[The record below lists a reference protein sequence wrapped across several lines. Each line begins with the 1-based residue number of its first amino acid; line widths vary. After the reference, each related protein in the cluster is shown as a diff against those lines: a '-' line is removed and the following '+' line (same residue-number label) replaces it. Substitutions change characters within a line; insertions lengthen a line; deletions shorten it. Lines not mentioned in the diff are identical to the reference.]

1 MNEDRAA
8 GTGPDTTT
16 DDVPDEI
23 VRTIHIDAGAQT
35 VWGIVSEPGW
45 FINNGEWAEHEI
57 TTEGDVSHVVD
68 PVHGEFSIRTVEL
81 DPPRRAVFR
90 WLGGQ
95 IGDVDE
101 FPSNTIEFTVEP
113 RGDGVVLTVRETG
126 FAGLSRDAVVRRQR
140 FEENSAGWEAE
151 LDIARR
157 RAEDRP

>member
-1 MNEDRAA
+1 MSENRTA
-8 GTGPDTTT
+8 GTSPAATT

-23 VRTIHIDAGAQT
+23 VRSIRIDAEAQT

-45 FINNGEWAEHEI
+45 FINDGEWTEHEI
-57 TTEGDVSHVVD
+57 TTEGDVSRVVD

-95 IGDVDE
+95 VGSVDE

-113 RGDGVVLTVRETG
+113 QGSGVVLTVRETG
-126 FAGLSRDAVVRRQR
+126 FAGLSSDAVVRRQR
-140 FEENSAGWEAE
+140 FEDNSAGWATE
-151 LDIARR
+151 LDLARR
-157 RAEDRP
+157 RAEDRA

>member
-1 MNEDRAA
+1 MSENRTA

-23 VRTIHIDAGAQT
+23 VRSIRIDAEAQT
-35 VWGIVSEPGW
+35 VWGIISEPGW
-45 FINNGEWAEHEI
+45 FINDGEWAEHEI
-57 TTEGDVSHVVD
+57 TTEGDVSRVVD

-95 IGDVDE
+95 VGSVDE

-113 RGDGVVLTVRETG
+113 QGSGVVLTVRETG
-126 FAGLSRDAVVRRQR
+126 FAGLSSDAVVRGQR
-140 FEENSAGWEAE
+140 FEENSAGWATE
-151 LDIARR
+151 LDLARR
-157 RAEDRP
+157 RAEDQA